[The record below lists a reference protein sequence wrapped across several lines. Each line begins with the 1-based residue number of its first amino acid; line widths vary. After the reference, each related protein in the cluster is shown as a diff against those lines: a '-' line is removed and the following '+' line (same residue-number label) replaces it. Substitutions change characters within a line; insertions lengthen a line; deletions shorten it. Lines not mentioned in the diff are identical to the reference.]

1 MVLQDFII
9 IAKKILVGILVFLIP
24 LLIFLGG
31 LWFIQH
37 TLK

>member
-31 LWFIQH
+31 LWFVQH
-37 TLK
+37 ALK